1 MSKRFV
7 ITLDGGAG
15 TGKGSIGRLVAEH
28 LNIKYIDTGLYYRA
42 ITYLMM
48 KKKLRNMD
56 AIVEEARKMK
66 LEIIDQYTLL
76 NGDKLSI
83 DLRTKEIDDNVG
95 EISLFN
101 EVRQVINEKIR
112 EEVSNSSAILDGRD
126 CGSVIYPTADY
137 KFFITCDVETR
148 AKRRYE
154 QDLAMGIE
162 NDLDN
167 IRKNI
172 EKRDEIDKNRQFGTL
187 IVPKDAII
195 IDTSGKTL
203 EESVE
208 EVIKNIEGE

>member
-1 MSKRFV
+1 MKDRV
-7 ITLDGGAG
+7 IITLDGGAG

-28 LNIKYIDTGLYYRA
+28 FGIKYIDTGLYYRA

-56 AIVEEARKMK
+56 AIVDEARKMK
-66 LEIIDQYTLL
+66 LEFVDQYTLL

-101 EVRQVINEKIR
+101 DVRQVINEKIR
-112 EEVSNSSAILDGRD
+112 EAVSETSAILDGRD

-148 AKRRYE
+148 AQRRYE
-154 QDLAMGIE
+154 QDLALGIE

-167 IRKNI
+167 IRENI
-172 EKRDEIDKNRQFGTL
+172 KKRDEIDKNRQFGTL

-195 IDTSGKTL
+195 VDTSGKTL
-203 EESVE
+203 EESVQQ
-208 EVIKNIEGE
+208 VIDFIEGE